1 MSMCTSMSAVQP
13 LVKYYA
19 DDANIPCSS
28 DEQQAFFKAAREVR
42 LDQIVIYRREIANL
56 MAASK

>member
-1 MSMCTSMSAVQP
+1 MPAVQP

-28 DEQQAFFKAAREVR
+28 DEQQAFFKAAREVL